1 VCNACIELK
10 TNDTVVSVKER
21 GVVDVSLLLY
31 ENQKKNFRCCFIRPV
46 AKNRSQ
52 VYLDLPIAIARSDS
66 AIKTRDLR

>member
-31 ENQKKNFRCCFIRPV
+31 ENQKK
-46 AKNRSQ
+46 
-52 VYLDLPIAIARSDS
+52 
-66 AIKTRDLR
+66 KTLGVVLLGR